1 MIATNDDDNCFCRM
15 VDQQKVFMPYS
26 QPESLPEILTITNLW
41 HAMSRVWTCTESEFR
56 LCWMKLWS
64 SDNRRLRLQK
74 CKQHGESRGKE
85 QYKLSS
91 ERQSFG
97 TNVNGKGN
105 WNQIF
110 GGKLL
115 GTSQETEEVE
125 IVVFFPF
132 DLYMFFCKRPSLVPT
147 SISFLF

>member
-74 CKQHGESRGKE
+74 CKCKF
-85 QYKLSS
+85 LD
-91 ERQSFG
+91 
-97 TNVNGKGN
+97 
-105 WNQIF
+105 
-110 GGKLL
+110 
-115 GTSQETEEVE
+115 EEFVSNMVKAE
-125 IVVFFPF
+125 E
-132 DLYMFFCKRPSLVPT
+132 KNN
-147 SISFLF
+147 IS